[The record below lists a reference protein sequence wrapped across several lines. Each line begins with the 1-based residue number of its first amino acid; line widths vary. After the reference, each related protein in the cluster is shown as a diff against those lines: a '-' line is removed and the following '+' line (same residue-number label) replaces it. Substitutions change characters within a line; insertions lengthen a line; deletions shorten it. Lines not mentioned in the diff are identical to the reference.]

1 MIFCCLLVY
10 MIHLT
15 NVCGVL
21 LAMFRNNDRKIT
33 GRKEKRLIPK
43 QTRYSRKGHRATVT
57 AELRK
62 CLTLRNAI
70 GVPCHNFLPSN

>member
-1 MIFCCLLVY
+1 
-10 MIHLT
+10 
-15 NVCGVL
+15 
-21 LAMFRNNDRKIT
+21 
-33 GRKEKRLIPK
+33 
-43 QTRYSRKGHRATVT
+43 VT